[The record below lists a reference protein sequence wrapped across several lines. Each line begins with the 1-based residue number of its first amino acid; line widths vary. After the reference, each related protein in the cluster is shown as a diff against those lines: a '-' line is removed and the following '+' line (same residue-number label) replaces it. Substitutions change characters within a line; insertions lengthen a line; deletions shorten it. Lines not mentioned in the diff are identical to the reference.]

1 MLRGRK
7 NVVEVSAPLRLQH
20 CPLCSKSDF
29 IVTNHCDTR
38 CLTGGGQSTNLGFF
52 LAFLGRKLV
61 CLPFLVTYCNC
72 SPLYNIPTLEL
83 VLVYIQ
89 HSVILGK
96 LVFLGQLVDYS
107 CGLG

>member
-1 MLRGRK
+1 
-7 NVVEVSAPLRLQH
+7 
-20 CPLCSKSDF
+20 
-29 IVTNHCDTR
+29 
-38 CLTGGGQSTNLGFF
+38 
-52 LAFLGRKLV
+52 
-61 CLPFLVTYCNC
+61 
-72 SPLYNIPTLEL
+72 